1 MKKQYAILLIAA
13 YARVCWANGLES
25 LENFIKNTHSGKA
38 EFTQTVTTPAKT
50 NGDQG
55 SAPRVKNSSG
65 SFEFARPAKFKFHYK
80 KPFEQIIVADGQTLW
95 LYDIDL
101 NQVTQRKQSA
111 VLSNTPAALIASAPD
126 LATLKASFTLENAP
140 DKDGLTWVQ
149 ATPKASDGQVQ
160 AVLVGFKGN
169 DLSALEIRDALGQ
182 KSVLKFNSLQTNP
195 ALASDA
201 FVFKPPEK
209 ADVLR
214 Q

>member
-1 MKKQYAILLIAA
+1 MNKLIATILIAA
-13 YARVCWANGLES
+13 HAHISWASGLES
-25 LENFIKNTHSGKA
+25 LENFIKTTRAGKA

-55 SAPRVKNSSG
+55 SAPRIKNSSG

-101 NQVTQRKQSA
+101 NQVTQRKQAA
-111 VLSNTPAALIASAPD
+111 VLANTPAALIASAPD
-126 LATLKASFTLENAP
+126 IATLKASFTLENAP

-149 ATPKASDGQVQ
+149 ATPKAADGQVQ
-160 AVLVGFKGN
+160 AVLAGFKGN
-169 DLSALEIRDALGQ
+169 DLAALEIHDALGQ
-182 KSVLKFNSLQTNP
+182 QSVLKFNALQTNP
-195 ALASDA
+195 ALAADT